1 MMRCH
6 FRRAIFLLLLGVMA
20 LGFLPVVNGLA
31 LADGSGATYIISM
44 DRSST
49 DWIRVNDQNVIRL
62 VNQLLEAGVD
72 VQWAL
77 DDFSVGNHSYP
88 AGTFYIQ
95 APFTTETGISDS
107 TVMAWLQWE
116 AKKHRVYTIRKT
128 TTPVEVRS
136 RSLVL
141 PRIVLF
147 YDRTTYENSLVHYT
161 RFSDMGFKVRLANSV
176 DICSKDWND
185 PDSIF
190 SRATVFAMP
199 GGAMH
204 FWAFETDDDR
214 AKAIQNIQQ
223 FVENGGGYVGVC
235 AGASETLALSPYPY
249 LEFVDANYHSE
260 WFTYDDPSEGDW
272 DWRQLIGPVYLDIAA
287 PDHPVMF
294 GYGPDAKRPGYG
306 PKTTMYYYGGPAMW
320 DIGDSVT
327 VLARYGAPVT
337 QRTPEKVKDIWGA
350 AASVTQ
356 DHGKGKIVIFGP
368 HPEWPGPAGRMYAQ
382 ALYYVSSVPVESH
395 IERSSSKESSNSIDS
410 NRVKA
415 ITSSVQKIKPMLA
428 SSTRIAAEMVNLRA
442 GDHYHPLGLWYDES
456 IMAYGQAMY
465 SHVNRIKTDA
475 VKFQYEYKKLSLLR
489 EMLRD
494 DPELRESID
503 YAQAMIEA
511 FFESTENLPPEPH
524 VIEET
529 DWTGAGPF
537 EPFTSENDAKRF
549 EDLVSVFDFLLRE
562 IKTVDLPC
570 ALDYA
575 ESFRKYER
583 ARVEH
588 AITGTTEAK
597 EKMDTLYVEMSAS
610 WPAGPL
616 YKSMYTMRH
625 TLDIMQF
632 KTDYHLLN
640 ILTIGAK
647 TREVLSMTNF
657 AAAQALGSHR
667 YALASTKAFI
677 SHPIGGVLP

>member
-95 APFTTETGISDS
+95 TPFTTETGISDS
-107 TVMAWLQWE
+107 AVMAWLQWE

-223 FVENGGGYVGVC
+223 FVENG
-235 AGASETLALSPYPY
+235 E
-249 LEFVDANYHSE
+249 
-260 WFTYDDPSEGDW
+260 
-272 DWRQLIGPVYLDIAA
+272 IG
-287 PDHPVMF
+287 
-294 GYGPDAKRPGYG
+294 
-306 PKTTMYYYGGPAMW
+306 
-320 DIGDSVT
+320 
-327 VLARYGAPVT
+327 
-337 QRTPEKVKDIWGA
+337 
-350 AASVTQ
+350 
-356 DHGKGKIVIFGP
+356 
-368 HPEWPGPAGRMYAQ
+368 
-382 ALYYVSSVPVESH
+382 
-395 IERSSSKESSNSIDS
+395 
-410 NRVKA
+410 
-415 ITSSVQKIKPMLA
+415 
-428 SSTRIAAEMVNLRA
+428 RA
-442 GDHYHPLGLWYDES
+442 
-456 IMAYGQAMY
+456 
-465 SHVNRIKTDA
+465 HV
-475 VKFQYEYKKLSLLR
+475 
-489 EMLRD
+489 
-494 DPELRESID
+494 
-503 YAQAMIEA
+503 
-511 FFESTENLPPEPH
+511 
-524 VIEET
+524 
-529 DWTGAGPF
+529 
-537 EPFTSENDAKRF
+537 
-549 EDLVSVFDFLLRE
+549 
-562 IKTVDLPC
+562 
-570 ALDYA
+570 
-575 ESFRKYER
+575 
-583 ARVEH
+583 
-588 AITGTTEAK
+588 
-597 EKMDTLYVEMSAS
+597 
-610 WPAGPL
+610 
-616 YKSMYTMRH
+616 
-625 TLDIMQF
+625 
-632 KTDYHLLN
+632 
-640 ILTIGAK
+640 
-647 TREVLSMTNF
+647 
-657 AAAQALGSHR
+657 
-667 YALASTKAFI
+667 
-677 SHPIGGVLP
+677 